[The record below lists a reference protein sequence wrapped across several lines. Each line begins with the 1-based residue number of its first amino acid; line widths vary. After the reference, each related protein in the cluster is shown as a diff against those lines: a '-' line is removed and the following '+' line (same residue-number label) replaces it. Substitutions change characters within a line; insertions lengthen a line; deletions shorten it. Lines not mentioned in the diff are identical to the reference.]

1 MALVGRGAGDA
12 AEMVVGCVWCGH
24 TGIRMGEPRG
34 SEVGGCG
41 LGGGGRVWAG
51 RRATARGERRLTA
64 AEEGSGRRHGSR
76 AEGGRV
82 RDGQGRE
89 RDVAEVHLAEGEVQ
103 QRSGGVGPEVRRSGG
118 AGPKVRRSG
127 GAACE
132 SVFGG
137 GGVEG
142 MRACERR

>member
-1 MALVGRGAGDA
+1 MRMALVGRGAGDA
-12 AEMVVGCVWCGH
+12 AETVVSCVWCGH
-24 TGIRMGEPRG
+24 TGIRMREPRG

-41 LGGGGRVWAG
+41 LDGGGRVWAG
-51 RRATARGERRLTA
+51 RRATARGERRLQRKDLDT
-64 AEEGSGRRHGSR
+64 GDGRCHGSR
-76 AEGGRV
+76 TEGGWV
-82 RDGQGRE
+82 ETGKDGSE
-89 RDVAEVHLAEGEVQ
+89 MW
-103 QRSGGVGPEVRRSGG
+103 QRSTLSKVKYSSGPAVRQRGF
-118 AGPKVRRSG
+118 G